1 MIPGRNL
8 RPGIF
13 YSGAANLRQIS
24 DCVMG
29 WSPDQPTDATEG
41 LLFSAGWFS
50 KPIVGLMDHAQ
61 KARRRPDGRASGL
74 VRRPTHN
81 TVRSPAHYVAHKIW
95 HSLRPPLAPPCGPRY
110 KWVLRECRFRAVGT
124 KDHDPPLSMK
134 ACDVRQMGNVFR
146 PRGRSTGG
154 DSGGLGNQ

>member
-24 DCVMG
+24 DCVVG

-50 KPIVGLMDHAQ
+50 NLIVRLLDHVR
-61 KARRRPDGRASGL
+61 KARRRPDGRVSGL
-74 VRRPTHN
+74 VRRPAHN
-81 TVRSPAHYVAHKIW
+81 EGFQFPGPQGPGWTNCWTVGPENKRSRLRDRSVTPRRVRSRIYLRGDRSSTARITFNSDWSPAASCPSSQTITPARW
-95 HSLRPPLAPPCGPRY
+95 L
-110 KWVLRECRFRAVGT
+110 
-124 KDHDPPLSMK
+124 
-134 ACDVRQMGNVFR
+134 
-146 PRGRSTGG
+146 
-154 DSGGLGNQ
+154 